1 MAKKQKHFISGSV
14 LKEQAS
20 IVQKYNRLC
29 AYLGGDNELLYK
41 MLKRIEHYKLLES
54 WYDSFKSNEMSLEVI
69 KANIETINRNKKY
82 DFYIRAIE
90 GSEHDESVFLRR
102 VDSNKQIEK
111 DYFKFKDQ
119 PKEIKSKLLRTII
132 DNPSYRTAKNI
143 LAEGMVLMCDKWATK
158 PSYSGYT
165 PDRKDEMK
173 SDACISLLNGIESYD
188 CQMGSSIFAYF
199 TETIKNCYNSY
210 CFNKKIESQKEVG
223 LDFIDNIQK
232 GFSWETYG
240 DV

>member
-1 MAKKQKHFISGSV
+1 MAKKTKKHFISGPV

-29 AYLGGDNELLYK
+29 AYLGGDNELLNK
-41 MLKRIEHYKLLES
+41 IVLRIEQYKLLES
-54 WYDSFKSNEMSLEVI
+54 WYDSFKNNEISIETI

-82 DFYIRAIE
+82 DFVVRAVD
-90 GSEHDESVFLRR
+90 GSEYDESIFYRR
-102 VDSNKQIEK
+102 ADSNKQIEK

-119 PKEIKSKLLRTII
+119 PKDVKSKLLRTII
-132 DNPSYRTAKNI
+132 DNPSYKTAKNI
-143 LAEGMVLMCDKWATK
+143 LAEGMILMCDKWATK
-158 PSYSGYT
+158 PSYSGYSQ
-165 PDRKDEMK
+165 DRKDEMK

-188 CQMGSSIFAYF
+188 CDMGSSIFAYF

-223 LDFIDNIQK
+223 LDFIDNI
-232 GFSWETYG
+232 
-240 DV
+240 